1 MYGITVGGRRK
12 HGHGNNG
19 TLPVWGIAAGLVL
32 ALCMPAGAGVAGA
45 GTLKNTAHAVMWNGS
60 VGPEDGGA
68 AEIPECANTRCE
80 RFDLTV
86 DLPGGVWNNKPG
98 GVQVAI
104 HWGGQPYDNLRLY
117 IYRGNTRVAAGEGII
132 SVAQSLLLPQAA
144 DGLYRI
150 YVAWDPDS
158 PSPSIAY
165 QGLAQVEYPPNVNPV
180 RPLLPDFIVLPQK
193 NLSFDPGGIFFDTI
207 SAQYPTCYET
217 EVQEEGAR
225 LCLRFDQN
233 FGNAGEGLMDL
244 RFALP
249 HGQTPPT
256 ANAYQRIY
264 SSTGNYFQDRLAGQV
279 EFHVAHGHYHFKSF
293 GLSSLWRVDT
303 NGEGDRLP
311 ANAERGRQARHR
323 GDAHA
328 LGPQGELLHGRHRHP
343 FLGRKG
349 RWTPDIQ
356 RAGLPGTRLERR
368 RPGLLPPRHHQRM
381 GGRLRLVSAGSIH
394 GRERGAGRNLSAPD
408 GSGSRPA
415 SGGVRPFQQ
424 LRRVYHPAVA
434 HGECSQRTDS
444 GHGPTV
450 RRYGTLSVEW
460 VGLAAD
466 PASPFERNSTD
477 CACRPEVL

>member
-1 MYGITVGGRRK
+1 MQESVDTETTGS
-12 HGHGNNG
+12 
-19 TLPVWGIAAGLVL
+19 LPAWGIAAAMVL
-32 ALCMPAGAGVAGA
+32 TLCMPAGAGVTGA
-45 GTLKNTAHAVMWNGS
+45 GTLKNTAHAVMWSGS
-60 VGPEDGGA
+60 VGPEDVGA
-68 AEIPECANTRCE
+68 PEIQECAGTRCE
-80 RFDLTV
+80 RFDLTL

-144 DGLYRI
+144 NGLYRI

-180 RPLLPDFIVLPQK
+180 RPLLPDFVVLPQK
-193 NLSFDPGGIFFDTI
+193 NLIFDPGGIFFDTI

-233 FGNAGEGLMDL
+233 FGNAGEGPMDL

-264 SSTGNYFQDRLAGQV
+264 SSTGNSFQDRLAGQV
-279 EFHVAHGHYHFKSF
+279 EFHVAHGHYHFTSF

-303 NGEGDRLP
+303 NGKVTDSHPMRKGGGKHAIGATLTRSGRKVSFCMADIDILSLGGKGDGPRTYNAPDCLEPASSDGVLDYFHQGITSGWEDVYDWYLPDQYMDVSGVSDGIYLLQTEADPDQLLAESDRSNNCGAVFIRLSHM
-311 ANAERGRQARHR
+311 ANAPSAQILGTAPRCAGT
-323 GDAHA
+323 AH
-328 LGPQGELLHGRHRHP
+328 
-343 FLGRKG
+343 
-349 RWTPDIQ
+349 
-356 RAGLPGTRLERR
+356 
-368 RPGLLPPRHHQRM
+368 
-381 GGRLRLVSAGSIH
+381 
-394 GRERGAGRNLSAPD
+394 
-408 GSGSRPA
+408 
-415 SGGVRPFQQ
+415 
-424 LRRVYHPAVA
+424 
-434 HGECSQRTDS
+434 
-444 GHGPTV
+444 
-450 RRYGTLSVEW
+450 
-460 VGLAAD
+460 
-466 PASPFERNSTD
+466 
-477 CACRPEVL
+477 